1 MLAKTWTPSFNHY
14 PAFVQPKLN
23 GIRGLYQHG
32 KFQSRGEKFWR
43 DDFVEHIVAELR
55 SLDLGDLIL
64 DGEFYV
70 HGWKLQRINS
80 AMGVNNLKKGPS
92 EDTRKMEFHV
102 FDVVDDKKKFSER
115 WLETMSQIN
124 EASLVY
130 VKVVP
135 TEKADDAVF
144 NTDQFKSYV
153 FFGYEGIIL
162 RPDGPY
168 EFGARWSD
176 RASKFTDYRSPFLW
190 KRKSWEDGEWVCVGC
205 TPGEGK
211 ASIGVGS
218 LQFQHWNKEK
228 RQMFDFSC
236 GTGFDDNERIDLAE
250 NDPRGKLVRLRF
262 PYVSEDGVPQ
272 CPSFVAIMS

>member
-1 MLAKTWTPSFNHY
+1 MRPMLAKTWTPSFNKW
-14 PAFVQPKLN
+14 PCFVQPKLN
-23 GIRGLYQHG
+23 GVRGLYQHG

-70 HGWKLQRINS
+70 HEWKLQRINS

-102 FDVVDDKKKFSER
+102 FDVVDDKRKFSER
-115 WLETMSQIN
+115 FSSLKLGGTFTHIVETR
-124 EASLVY
+124 L
-130 VKVVP
+130 
-135 TEKADDAVF
+135 ADF
-144 NTDQFKSYV
+144 NTIVDLDFRHFVAK
-153 FFGYEGIIL
+153 GYEGIML

-168 EFGARWSD
+168 EFGARWSE
-176 RASKFTDYRSPFLW
+176 RSSKFTDYRSPFLW
-190 KRKSWEDGEWVCVGC
+190 KRKSWEDGEWVCVDS

-228 RQMFDFSC
+228 KALFDFSC
-236 GTGFDDNERIDLAE
+236 GTGFDDQERIDLAE
-250 NDPRGKLVRLRF
+250 NDPRGKVVRLRY
-262 PYVSEDGVPQ
+262 PYLSEDGVPQ